1 MKMRVKIKGK
11 GKFGNASPAAQ
22 IPAGPV
28 IPADVSNPFVARSS
42 SGMALVIVLGM
53 LMLVLILVVAF
64 FSSVSVEL
72 QSAKRYSSGA
82 DARALADSAV
92 SLVISQIQDATATPQ
107 LAWASQPGM
116 IRTYDNTG
124 AMTTA
129 YKLYSSGTLRVTG
142 TYDPSAEVP
151 AGWASDP
158 VLFTDL
164 NKPVAV
170 GGANHYPILD
180 PAAVAANVSGG
191 TALAGALPAIEGCFL
206 DTTNAAVATSATQ
219 TNPVPMPVQW
229 MYVLESGAL
238 AAMNPSTKRVA
249 GATDANPIVGRIAFW
264 TDDETSKINI
274 NTASEGTF
282 WDRPWAD
289 SPAGG
294 YERRL
299 AESIPVQNEFQRY
312 PGHPAMTS
320 LSVVF
325 PDFGGTGAA
334 KESIYDV
341 IPRLGK
347 GGSTQGTV
355 TVTRNSPPIVPDNQ
369 RLFASVDEFLFSA
382 TGLSGSLRQ
391 VNPNGLSG
399 TLSVSDLERTR
410 FFLTANSRA
419 PEVNQFNKPRVTLW
433 PLQANTADVS
443 NPAAAEN
450 RSAKDKLIAF
460 CSTIGNIPYYFQRYN
475 TFTSPGQDPI
485 PSSQSPTM
493 DWDLIPRNQA
503 LYAYLQHLT
512 GLPVPGLGG
521 ALGSKYPQSRN
532 QILTQMWDLTRSM
545 VNTFNT
551 GELPNY
557 FYTPFDKSSMIAGQ
571 GQVVP
576 LEPPNGTKGF
586 GRFPTITEAAL
597 IMYAKGPLTVTGTMP
612 AGGTLIDGSGTT
624 VFASGTY
631 FDRKELQEGQSTI
644 RITGTNYTIDH
655 ESPEP
660 RQFGAVLILEP
671 FNPTPGAPP
680 WTANVRYVVE
690 GLENLNIGFPAGP
703 LVNMVTS
710 IDSSYNTTASTGLEA
725 NLQKP
730 VRHPKTLGPTD
741 GSNPDPAFYPFYSE
755 FTHTGTTMNFSG
767 GPIVVKIY
775 QGSNRALDDRDLVQT
790 INLSFPDVQGLP
802 LPQMATESI
811 SLKGS
816 GTTTLYAY
824 NRDFKKYSDYNKRT
838 SRLVSEENYGR
849 WGVAEDGQHR
859 PLPLVISASKAGDT
873 VRSVE
878 ARYGGDFFR
887 GDFRLIAGRKVVPE
901 SYFEGHGE
909 KDPSLGGS
917 VYSGTSVDERLVH
930 NLTLDNMPGNSDQDG
945 TNGFYVGAGSTGDHQ
960 GKLVNEANYMLRTR
974 GQSVPG
980 TGNKYRDSTRPV
992 AARGLQGAFMKVGGA
1007 NYPGDWDT
1015 GPGTRAD
1022 GPYVNMPDQASATA
1036 GAGTD
1041 NLYYAKGG
1049 YINSSGIVESGASYS
1064 PNRQISSAVAFGSL
1078 PSVID
1083 PVNPMNSQPWRT
1095 LLFGKHPA
1103 AGDNHPGFGVPLSG
1117 PPYTVVPDHAFLDL
1131 FTMPIVE
1138 PYAISEPF
1146 STAGKVNM
1154 NCQIVPFTFLTRTT
1168 GVRAVLKAT
1177 QMMAIPHTEGQ
1188 SYKYSKNGPTPTFRY
1203 HLNLD
1208 ETTGTLKGFQ
1218 DRFAKGDIFRSA
1230 TEICDISLVPSTR
1243 ASDGQA
1249 APGEPSYDTMESWWN
1264 DYKLTGDNVREGP
1277 YGHIYPRL
1285 TTKSNTFTVHVMAQS
1300 INKSASTPADEFVE
1314 GKDQITGEFR
1324 GSFLIERYLDPNAD
1338 SLIDANGNATN
1349 ELDPNGMV
1357 GPYKFRVVNSKKFAP

>member
-1 MKMRVKIKGK
+1 
-11 GKFGNASPAAQ
+11 
-22 IPAGPV
+22 
-28 IPADVSNPFVARSS
+28 
-42 SGMALVIVLGM
+42 MALVIVLGM

-124 AMTTA
+124 AMNTA

-142 TYDPSAEVP
+142 SYNPAAEVP
-151 AGWASDP
+151 AGWAGDP

-191 TALAGALPAIEGCFL
+191 TPLAGSSPAIEGCFL

-249 GATDANPIVGRIAFW
+249 GATEGNPIVGRIAFW
-264 TDDETSKINI
+264 TDDETSKVNI

-289 SPAGG
+289 SPSGA

-325 PDFGGTGAA
+325 PEFGGTGAA
-334 KESIYDV
+334 RESIYDV

-382 TGLSGSLRQ
+382 TGISGNLRQ
-391 VNPNGLSG
+391 VNPNGISG

-433 PLQANTADVS
+433 PLQANTEDVS
-443 NPAAAEN
+443 NPSAAEE

-475 TFTSPGQDPI
+475 TFTSADQDPI
-485 PSSQSPTM
+485 PSSQSPIM

-521 ALGSKYPQSRN
+521 SLGSKYPLSRN

-557 FYTPFDKSSMIAGQ
+557 FYTPFNKSNMIAGQ

-576 LEPPNGTKGF
+576 LELPNGTKGF

-597 IMYAKGPLTVTGTMP
+597 VLHQKSPITISGSMP
-612 AGGTLIDGSGTT
+612 AGGVITSGTHQIES
-624 VFASGTY
+624 FPSGTILNRY
-631 FDRKELQEGQSTI
+631 EVGDLPTGTTL
-644 RITGTNYTIDH
+644 RITGTAYTVDY
-655 ESPEP
+655 EEP
-660 RQFGAVLILEP
+660 VDPRTFGAVVILEP

-680 WTANVRYVVE
+680 WSASVRYAIR
-690 GLENLNIGFPAGP
+690 GLGDFDLGFPNDSKP
-703 LVNMVTS
+703 LVNYVTS
-710 IDSSYNTTASTGLEA
+710 IDSSYNSTAQTGIEQ

-730 VRHPKTLGPTD
+730 TRAPKSLGTTD
-741 GSNPDPAFYPFYSE
+741 PDNPDPTVYPFVST
-755 FTHTGTTMNFSG
+755 FTKSGTTFDFRG
-767 GPIVVKIY
+767 GSMYVDIY
-775 QGSNRALDDRDLVQT
+775 QGTLRPLDPGDLVQT
-790 INLSFPDVQGLP
+790 IQLDFPSVNGLP
-802 LPQMATESI
+802 LPQSGRKTVS
-811 SLKGS
+811 S
-816 GTTTLYAY
+816 GTTTITVTERNYL
-824 NRDFKKYSDYNKRT
+824 KYSDYFERI
-838 SRLVSEENYGR
+838 NYIYDSKNIGGGR
-849 WGVAEDGQHR
+849 WGYAEAGQHR
-859 PLPLVISASKAGDT
+859 PLPLVKGTSGANPLGDT

-878 ARYGGDFFR
+878 ARYGGVLA
-887 GDFRLIAGRKVVPE
+887 GDYRLIAGMKSVPAVF
-901 SYFEGHGE
+901 FEGHGMR
-909 KDPSLGGS
+909 DPAFGGNL
-917 VYSGTSVDERLVH
+917 YSGTSPAERLVH
-930 NLTLDNMPGNSDQDG
+930 NLQGDNMPGNTDQSG
-945 TNGFYVGAGSTGDHQ
+945 SSGFYYGAGGVGDLQ
-960 GKLVNEANYMLRTR
+960 GKLENDATYSLRRRGEAP
-974 GQSVPG
+974 SG
-980 TGNKYRDSTRPV
+980 TGNYYRDSTRPV
-992 AARGLQGAFMKVGGA
+992 APRGLQGAFMKVNGA

-1015 GPGTRAD
+1015 GPGSRAD

-1036 GAGTD
+1036 GVGND

-1049 YINSSGIVESGASYS
+1049 YINSSGIIESGASYS

-1083 PVNPMNSQPWRT
+1083 PVTPNNSQPWRT

-1103 AGDNHPGFGVPLSG
+1103 AGSNHPGFGVPLSG

-1154 NCQIVPFTFLTRTT
+1154 NYQIVPFTFITRTT
-1168 GVRAVLKAT
+1168 GVRAVLKSV
-1177 QMMAIPHTEGQ
+1177 QMMAIPQTEGD
-1188 SYKYSKNGPTPTFRY
+1188 SYKYNKSGPTPAFRY
-1203 HLNLD
+1203 YVDPD
-1208 ETTGTLKGFQ
+1208 EATGTLKGFE
-1218 DRFAKGDIFRSA
+1218 DRFNSGDIFRSA
-1230 TEICDISLVPSTR
+1230 SQICEISLVPKLR
-1243 ASDGQA
+1243 VDGA
-1249 APGEPSYDTMESWWN
+1249 AVPGSPTYADMDSWWE

-1300 INKSASTPADEFVE
+1300 INKSASTPANEFVE
-1314 GKDQITGEFR
+1314 GRDQITGEFR

-1338 SLIDANGNATN
+1338 SLIDANGNPTS

>member
-1 MKMRVKIKGK
+1 
-11 GKFGNASPAAQ
+11 
-22 IPAGPV
+22 
-28 IPADVSNPFVARSS
+28 
-42 SGMALVIVLGM
+42 MALVIVLGM

-124 AMTTA
+124 AMNTA

-142 TYDPSAEVP
+142 SYNPAAEVP
-151 AGWASDP
+151 AGWAGDP

-191 TALAGALPAIEGCFL
+191 TPLAGSSPAIEGCFL

-249 GATDANPIVGRIAFW
+249 GATEGNPIVGRIAFW
-264 TDDETSKINI
+264 TDDETSKVNI

-289 SPAGG
+289 SPSGA

-325 PDFGGTGAA
+325 PEFGGTGAA

-369 RLFASVDEFLFSA
+369 RLFASVDEFLFSS

-391 VNPNGLSG
+391 VNPNGISG

-433 PLQANTADVS
+433 PLQANTQDLA
-443 NPAAAEN
+443 NPSGAVE

-475 TFTSPGQDPI
+475 TFASLGQDPI

-521 ALGSKYPQSRN
+521 SLGSKYPLSRN

-551 GELPNY
+551 AELPNY

-576 LEPPNGTKGF
+576 LELPNGTKGF

-597 IMYAKGPLTVTGTMP
+597 IFYNKDPLTVSGTVP
-612 AGGTLIDGSGTT
+612 AGGVISTGTNVLTEFEDET
-624 VFASGTY
+624 VLENYKLEDNPFSRTDY
-631 FDRKELQEGQSTI
+631 V
-644 RITGTNYTIDH
+644 ITGTTHTLNVDR
-655 ESPEP
+655 PE
-660 RQFGAVLILEP
+660 QKNIGAVLILEP

-680 WTANVRYVVE
+680 WTANVRFVVR
-690 GLENLNIGFPAGP
+690 GLENLGVGFSNEA
-703 LVNMVTS
+703 LVNMVSS
-710 IDSSYNTTASTGLEA
+710 IDSSYNTTSQTGLEQY
-725 NLQKP
+725 LQYP
-730 VRHPKTLGPTD
+730 PRRPKSLGVTNPAL
-741 GSNPDPAFYPFYSE
+741 PDPKLYPFFST
-755 FTHTGTTMNFSG
+755 FSVTGNTFD
-767 GPIVVKIY
+767 IKEADVFIDIY
-775 QGSNRALDDRDLVQT
+775 QGSTGPLDSKDLVQSVK
-790 INLSFPDVQGLP
+790 LRFPAVSGLP
-802 LPQMATESI
+802 VPKAGKSTLVDADKDPSKSKESTQI
-811 SLKGS
+811 
-816 GTTTLYAY
+816 TLVTAKHDTF
-824 NRDFKKYSDYNKRT
+824 RDFENRMKFSRNENKPSDTR
-838 SRLVSEENYGR
+838 SR
-849 WGVAEDGQHR
+849 WGIAEEGKHG
-859 PLPLVISASKAGDT
+859 PLPLIFLNSDIGDV

-878 ARYGGDFFR
+878 ARWAGDIR
-887 GDFRLIAGRKVVPE
+887 GDLRLISGLKNVPE
-901 SYFEGHGE
+901 DYFEAHGE
-909 KDPSLGGS
+909 KDSVLGGFL
-917 VYSGTSVDERLVH
+917 YSDTAITSRVTHSLSFDIS
-930 NLTLDNMPGNSDQDG
+930 PGNSDT
-945 TNGFYVGAGSTGDHQ
+945 TN
-960 GKLVNEANYMLRTR
+960 ANGYY
-974 GQSVPG
+974 PG
-980 TGNKYRDSTRPV
+980 TGGANDTRGRLEMSANYVDIRRGDSARNGTMPV
-992 AARGLQGAFMKVGGA
+992 APRGLQGAFMKVNGA

-1015 GPGTRAD
+1015 GPGSRAD

-1036 GAGTD
+1036 GVGSD

-1049 YINSSGIVESGASYS
+1049 YINSSGIIESGASYS

-1083 PVNPMNSQPWRT
+1083 PVDPTNSEPWRT

-1103 AGDNHPGFGVPLSG
+1103 AGSNHPGFGLPLGG

-1154 NCQIVPFTFLTRTT
+1154 NYQIVPFTFLTRTT
-1168 GVRAVLKAT
+1168 GVRAVLKSL
-1177 QMMAIPHTEGQ
+1177 QMMAIPQTEGD
-1188 SYKYSKNGPTPTFRY
+1188 SYKYNKNGPTPTFRY
-1203 HLNLD
+1203 YVNPD
-1208 ETTGTLKGFQ
+1208 ETTGTLKGFE
-1218 DRFAKGDIFRSA
+1218 DRFDRGDIFRSA
-1230 TEICDISLVPSTR
+1230 SEICDISLVPKER
-1243 ASDGQA
+1243 VDGVA
-1249 APGEPSYDTMESWWN
+1249 VPGSPTYDNMDIWWN

-1300 INKSASTPADEFVE
+1300 INKAVSTPANEFVE

-1338 SLIDANGNATN
+1338 SLIDANGNPTS